1 MVFTNSLVVEE
12 IDAQFW
18 RLVQPLH
25 YQGADR
31 EFTVP
36 VGFRTDFASV
46 PRPVTW
52 LVPRYGVYT
61 KAAIL
66 HDYLLKSGE
75 VSTADADGIFRR
87 ALRECD
93 VSVPRRRMM
102 WAAVRFN
109 SRLEGATAGDVV
121 SFVITAVL
129 SLLFL
134 AIPVVVITVF
144 LLLFWLVELVSWVI
158 TRAMPSIR
166 TESPPRPEMRSA

>member
-12 IDAQFW
+12 IDEQFW
-18 RLVQPLH
+18 RVVEPLH
-25 YQGADR
+25 YEGADR

-46 PRPVTW
+46 PRPVVW

-75 VSTADADGIFRR
+75 VSKADADGIFRR
-87 ALRECD
+87 TLRECN

-109 SRLEGATAGDVV
+109 SRLAGATAGDVV
-121 SFVITAVL
+121 AFAVTAVL

-134 AIPVVVITVF
+134 AIPAAVVTVF
-144 LLLFWLVELVSWVI
+144 LLLFWVIELVAWVI
-158 TRAMPSIR
+158 TWAVPSVQ
-166 TESPPRPEMRSA
+166 TQSPPRPEMRSA